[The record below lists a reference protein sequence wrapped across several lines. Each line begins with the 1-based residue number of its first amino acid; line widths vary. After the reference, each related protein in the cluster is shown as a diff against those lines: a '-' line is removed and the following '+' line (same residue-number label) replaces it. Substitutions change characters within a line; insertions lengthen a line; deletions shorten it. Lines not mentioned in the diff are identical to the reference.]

1 MVNMINIG
9 EFQTLKVANIAK
21 IGVYL
26 DAGTEDSKDNVLLPN
41 NQVPEGIEVGD
52 EVEVFVYRDSE
63 DRPIATRRKPLIQAG
78 ELGLLEVK
86 ETTRIGAF
94 LDMGLEKDLLLPF
107 KEQKYKLQ
115 VGKKYLVGAYIDK
128 SGRLTATT
136 YVGKFLSS
144 DSPYKYGDWVKGI
157 IYSISDEIGALVAVD
172 NKYKGLIPK
181 SECYSQMKIGEEV
194 ECRVARV
201 REDGKLDLSTREVAY
216 KQIDNDA
223 ATILQ
228 KIERYDG
235 FLPLN
240 DKSNPE
246 DIKDRLKISKAA
258 FKRAV
263 GKLLKEGKI
272 EQTEKGIRL
281 K

>member
-1 MVNMINIG
+1 MINMGKI
-9 EFQTLKVANIAK
+9 QTLKVANIAK
-21 IGVYL
+21 IGAYL
-26 DAGTEDSKDNVLLPN
+26 DARTEDTNDNVLLPN
-41 NQVPEGIEVGD
+41 NQLPENIEVGD
-52 EVEVFVYRDSE
+52 EIDVFVYRDSE
-63 DRPIATRRKPLIQAG
+63 DRPIATRKKPLIQEG
-78 ELGLLEVK
+78 ELALLEVK
-86 ETTRIGAF
+86 ENTRIGAF

-115 VGKKYLVGAYIDK
+115 AGKKYLVGAYLDK
-128 SGRLTATT
+128 GDRLTATT
-136 YVGKFLSS
+136 YVGRFLRT
-144 DSPYKYGDWVKGI
+144 DSPYKYGDWVKGTV
-157 IYSISDEIGALVAVD
+157 YSLSDEIGALVAVD
-172 NKYKGLIPK
+172 SKYKGLIPK
-181 SECYSQMKIGEEV
+181 SETYKEIKIGEEV

-201 REDGKLDLSTREVAY
+201 RDDGKLDLSLREVAY
-216 KQIDNDA
+216 KQIDKDA
-223 ATILQ
+223 EMILQ

-246 DIKDRLKISKAA
+246 DIKDRLKVSKAA

>member
-1 MVNMINIG
+1 MINIG
-9 EFQTLKVANIAK
+9 KIQTLKVANIAK
-21 IGVYL
+21 IGAYL
-26 DAGTEDSKDNVLLPN
+26 DGGTGDSKDNILLPN
-41 NQVPEGIEVGD
+41 NQLPEKVEVGD
-52 EVEVFVYRDSE
+52 EIEVFVYKDSE
-63 DRPIATRRKPLIQAG
+63 DRPIATRKKPLIQVG
-78 ELGLLEVK
+78 EIAPLEVK

-94 LDMGLEKDLLLPF
+94 LDMGLEKDLLVPF
-107 KEQKYKLQ
+107 KEQKYRMQ
-115 VGKKYLVGAYIDK
+115 VGKKYLVAAYVDK

-136 YVGKFLSS
+136 YIGKFL
-144 DSPYKYGDWVKGI
+144 DTNSPYKYGDWVKGTV
-157 IYSISDEIGALVAVD
+157 YSISDEIGALVAVD

-181 SECYSQMKIGEEV
+181 RECYDEIKVGDEV
-194 ECRVARV
+194 NCRVAKV
-201 REDGKLDLSTREVAY
+201 RQDGKLDLAVRDVAY
-216 KQIDNDA
+216 KQIDSDA
-223 ATILQ
+223 EMILK

-263 GKLLKEGKI
+263 GKLLKEEKI
-272 EQTEKGIRL
+272 EQTEKGIKL